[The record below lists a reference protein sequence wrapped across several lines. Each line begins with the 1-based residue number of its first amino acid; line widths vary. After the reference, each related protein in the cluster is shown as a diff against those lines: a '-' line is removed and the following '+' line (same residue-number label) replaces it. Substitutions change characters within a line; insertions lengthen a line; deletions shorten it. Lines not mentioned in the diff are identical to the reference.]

1 MKKSGYCT
9 IFHIYLIFFLS
20 LLGTVIT
27 AASLF
32 YLLIAVKT
40 PAGINA
46 RSDWPKTITENF
58 KEYIVLTDGNPQ
70 ILPEGLE
77 LLQENKIGLQ
87 IIDYSGNERFGFQ
100 KPDQADPSYSA
111 PELFKLY
118 QTGILNGSKTTA
130 FVGTVTD
137 NGNDYAYILYFPMT
151 ISKITMYLNGDR
163 FSDGKTIIL
172 LILGML
178 FSIILIFGIL
188 YGFWTTH
195 IMNRLTTSIREISSR
210 NYLPVNIN
218 GAYKDLYLSLNT
230 LDSEIKESDRLREQT
245 DTMRKEW
252 IANITHDL
260 KTPLS
265 PIKGYA
271 ELLQEDGIKT
281 EEQRKQYSQVILK
294 NVSFMESLIHDLKLT
309 YQLDNGMIPLNLQ
322 EQNFIRFLKE
332 LVIEL
337 LNNPEYEQ
345 RTIGFESS
353 VETFLFTFDPVLL
366 TRVFQNII
374 LNSFV
379 HGDENTT
386 VSLQISVSDTML
398 LINVSDNGMGMSEEE
413 THSIFQRYYRGT
425 NTEPKSGGTGL
436 GLAIAKSITEL
447 HGGIIT
453 VSSTPLIGTSF
464 HIQFPIG

>member
-27 AASLF
+27 AAALF
-32 YLLIAVKT
+32 YLLITIKT
-40 PAGINA
+40 PAGMNT
-46 RSDWPKTITENF
+46 RSDWPKTITEHF
-58 KEYIVLTDGNPQ
+58 KEYIVLIDGNPQ

-77 LLQENKIGLQ
+77 LLQKNEIGLQ
-87 IIDYSGNERFGFQ
+87 IIDHSGNERFSCQ

-118 QTGILNGSKTTA
+118 QTGKLNGSKTTA

-137 NGNDYAYILYFPMT
+137 NGNDYAYILYFPMK

-163 FSDGKTIIL
+163 FTDGKTIVL

-178 FSIILIFGIL
+178 FFVVLISGLI

-195 IMNRLTTSIREISSR
+195 IMNRLTTSIREISAR
-210 NYLPVNIN
+210 NYLPVHVN
-218 GAYKDLYLSLNT
+218 GAYQDLSLSLNT
-230 LDSEIKESDRLREQT
+230 LDSEIKESDRLREET
-245 DTMRKEW
+245 ETMRKEW

-271 ELLQEDGIKT
+271 ELLQENGIKT

-332 LVIEL
+332 LVIDI
-337 LNNPEYEQ
+337 LNNPEYEK
-345 RTIGFESS
+345 RTIGFETS
-353 VETFLFTFDPVLL
+353 VETFLFSFDPVLL

-379 HGDENTT
+379 HGDEYTA
-386 VSLQISVSDTML
+386 VSLQISVSDAML
-398 LINVSDNGMGMSEEE
+398 QISISDNGKGMSEEE

-425 NTEPKSGGTGL
+425 NTERKSGGTGL

-453 VSSTPLIGTSF
+453 VSSTPLVGTSF
-464 HIQFPIG
+464 LIQFPIG

>member
-40 PAGINA
+40 PAGINT

-87 IIDYSGNERFGFQ
+87 IIDYSGNERFSFQ
-100 KPDQADPSYSA
+100 KPDQADPSYSP

-118 QTGILNGSKTTA
+118 QTGRLDGSKTTA

-137 NGNDYAYILYFPMT
+137 NGEDYAYILYFPMK

-172 LILGML
+172 LIMGML

-245 DTMRKEW
+245 ETMRKEW

-309 YQLDNGMIPLNLQ
+309 YQLDNGMIPLKLQ

-332 LVIEL
+332 LVIDI

-379 HGDENTT
+379 HGDENTAVT
-386 VSLQISVSDTML
+386 LQISVSDTML

-425 NTEPKSGGTGL
+425 NTELKSGGTGL

-447 HGGIIT
+447 HGGTIT

>member
-40 PAGINA
+40 PAGINT

-87 IIDYSGNERFGFQ
+87 IIDYSGNERFSFQ

-118 QTGILNGSKTTA
+118 QTGRLDGSKTTA

-137 NGNDYAYILYFPMT
+137 NGEDYAYILYFPMK

-172 LILGML
+172 LIMGML

-245 DTMRKEW
+245 ETMRKEW

-379 HGDENTT
+379 HGDENTAVT
-386 VSLQISVSDTML
+386 LQISVSDTML

-447 HGGIIT
+447 HGGTIT

>member
-87 IIDYSGNERFGFQ
+87 IIDYSGNERFSFQ
-100 KPDQADPSYSA
+100 KPDQADPSYSP

-118 QTGILNGSKTTA
+118 QTGRLDGSKTTA

-137 NGNDYAYILYFPMT
+137 NGEDYAYILYFPMK

-245 DTMRKEW
+245 ETMRKEW

-309 YQLDNGMIPLNLQ
+309 YQLDSGMIPLNLQ

-379 HGDENTT
+379 HGDENTAVT
-386 VSLQISVSDTML
+386 LQISVSDTML

-425 NTEPKSGGTGL
+425 NTKPKSGGTGL

>member
-40 PAGINA
+40 PTGINT

-87 IIDYSGNERFGFQ
+87 IIDYSGNERFSFQ
-100 KPDQADPSYSA
+100 KPDQADPSYSP

-118 QTGILNGSKTTA
+118 QTGRLDGSKTTA

-137 NGNDYAYILYFPMT
+137 NGEDYAYILYFPMK

-245 DTMRKEW
+245 ETMRKEW

-379 HGDENTT
+379 HGDENTAVT
-386 VSLQISVSDTML
+386 LQISVSDTML
-398 LINVSDNGMGMSEEE
+398 MINVSDNGMGMSEEE